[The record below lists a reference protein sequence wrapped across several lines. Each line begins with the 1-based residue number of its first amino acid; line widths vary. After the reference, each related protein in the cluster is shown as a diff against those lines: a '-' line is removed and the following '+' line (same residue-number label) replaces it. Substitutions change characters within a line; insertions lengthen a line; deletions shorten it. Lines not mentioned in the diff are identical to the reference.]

1 MNTKEITWLLV
12 GGGVSGWLLF
22 SAAQPPVPLD
32 PPVATSVAQVRASTS
47 NKLAFTNVPG
57 YGLVPTDPTEL
68 AKLKVKLK
76 ADLDAAFKG
85 TAFFTSHEEAVR
97 AEETG
102 EIAKLM
108 GNIAKFYQREINNT
122 IDSLIGL
129 IEPIMIV
136 SLGLGVGL
144 LLVSVLMPIY
154 NLAGSF

>member
-1 MNTKEITWLLV
+1 MSLTKAISITADVVDNVHYKKILLNSLTDV
-12 GGGVSGWLLF
+12 KAGISF
-22 SAAQPPVPLD
+22 SA
-32 PPVATSVAQVRASTS
+32 S
-47 NKLAFTNVPG
+47 F
-57 YGLVPTDPTEL
+57 
-68 AKLKVKLK
+68 AKSK
-76 ADLDAAFKG
+76 DLIPNILTQMLRVG
-85 TAFFTSHEEAVR
+85 
-97 AEETG
+97 EETG

-108 GNIAKFYQREINNT
+108 GNIAKFYQRELNNT